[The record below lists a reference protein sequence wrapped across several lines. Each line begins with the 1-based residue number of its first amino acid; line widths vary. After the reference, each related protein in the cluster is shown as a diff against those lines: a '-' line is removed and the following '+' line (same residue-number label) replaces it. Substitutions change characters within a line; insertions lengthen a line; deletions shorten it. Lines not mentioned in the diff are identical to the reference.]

1 MRWLI
6 GSSLRLRRVVVVA
19 AAGVIVLS
27 VAQLWHAS
35 VDTLPE
41 FGPPTVQVQ
50 TEALGLSAPEV
61 EQLITVP
68 LEQDLLAGVPWL
80 DTMRSASIPG
90 LSSIELIFDPGT
102 DLLRARQVVQE
113 RLTQAAGL
121 PNVSATPHMLQPLSS
136 TSRIMMIRLSS
147 ATVSP
152 IEMSVLARWTIRP
165 KLLGVQGVANVSIW
179 GQRER
184 QLQVQVDPERL
195 ATYGLSL
202 DHIIETSGNAL
213 WASPLTFL
221 EASTPGTGGF
231 IDTANQR
238 LGIQH
243 LQPITTASDLAKV
256 PIDRASGGAL
266 RLGDVA
272 DVVEDHQPLIGDAIF
287 TDGDPG
293 LLLIVEKF
301 PEANTLDVT
310 HDVESALDALRPGL
324 SGVALDPTVYRPAG
338 YMERSAANLGI
349 ALSISLVL
357 VIVALG
363 VILLGWRGAVV
374 GLAAIVSSF
383 SVALLVL
390 LLRGMTINTMVL
402 AGLVMALAVV
412 IDDAVIGLDNAARRL
427 HRQRLNGVEPTATT
441 VVLEA
446 SLEMRSAALYA
457 TLITL
462 AAVVPLL
469 VLQGEAAPFIP
480 PVALSFVLALLA
492 SMIVALTVTPALS
505 LLLLRGAPLE
515 RRGSS
520 VAAWVQ
526 RGYGRLSV
534 GASRS
539 PRRTYVGAGAV
550 VLAGLIALPFLGSS
564 ALPAFR
570 DGNVL
575 IDLHAV
581 PGTSLPEMDRIT
593 DRVGQELLSLP
604 GVLHVG
610 AHMAGRSPQTRWS
623 ASTPRSSG

>member
-6 GSSLRLRRVVVVA
+6 GSSLRLRRVVVVV

-184 QLQVQVDPERL
+184 QLQVQVDPDRL

-256 PIDRASGGAL
+256 PIDRASGGTL

-293 LLLIVEKF
+293 LLLVVEKF
-301 PEANTLDVT
+301 PGANTLDVT
-310 HDVESALDALRPGL
+310 QTSSRRSMR
-324 SGVALDPTVYRPAG
+324 SGRAFRGSRSTRRSTGRPATW
-338 YMERSAANLGI
+338 S
-349 ALSISLVL
+349 
-357 VIVALG
+357 
-363 VILLGWRGAVV
+363 GA
-374 GLAAIVSSF
+374 
-383 SVALLVL
+383 
-390 LLRGMTINTMVL
+390 
-402 AGLVMALAVV
+402 
-412 IDDAVIGLDNAARRL
+412 
-427 HRQRLNGVEPTATT
+427 QPTW
-441 VVLEA
+441 A
-446 SLEMRSAALYA
+446 SPS
-457 TLITL
+457 
-462 AAVVPLL
+462 
-469 VLQGEAAPFIP
+469 
-480 PVALSFVLALLA
+480 
-492 SMIVALTVTPALS
+492 
-505 LLLLRGAPLE
+505 
-515 RRGSS
+515 
-520 VAAWVQ
+520 
-526 RGYGRLSV
+526 
-534 GASRS
+534 
-539 PRRTYVGAGAV
+539 
-550 VLAGLIALPFLGSS
+550 
-564 ALPAFR
+564 
-570 DGNVL
+570 
-575 IDLHAV
+575 
-581 PGTSLPEMDRIT
+581 
-593 DRVGQELLSLP
+593 
-604 GVLHVG
+604 
-610 AHMAGRSPQTRWS
+610 
-623 ASTPRSSG
+623 

>member
-6 GSSLRLRRVVVVA
+6 GSSLRLRRVVAVV

-179 GQRER
+179 AQRQR
-184 QLQVQVDPERL
+184 QLQVQVDPDRL

-202 DHIIETSGNAL
+202 DR
-213 WASPLTFL
+213 
-221 EASTPGTGGF
+221 F

-301 PEANTLDVT
+301 PGANTLDVT

-324 SGVALDPTVYRPAG
+324 SGVTLDPTVYRPAG

-349 ALSISLVL
+349 ALVISLVL
-357 VIVALG
+357 MIVGLG
-363 VILLGWRGAVV
+363 VLLLGWRGALV
-374 GLAAIVSSF
+374 GLAAILSSF

-390 LLRGMTINTMVL
+390 FLRGTTINTMVL

-412 IDDAVIGLDNAARRL
+412 IDD
-427 HRQRLNGVEPTATT
+427 
-441 VVLEA
+441 
-446 SLEMRSAALYA
+446 
-457 TLITL
+457 
-462 AAVVPLL
+462 
-469 VLQGEAAPFIP
+469 
-480 PVALSFVLALLA
+480 
-492 SMIVALTVTPALS
+492 
-505 LLLLRGAPLE
+505 
-515 RRGSS
+515 
-520 VAAWVQ
+520 
-526 RGYGRLSV
+526 
-534 GASRS
+534 
-539 PRRTYVGAGAV
+539 
-550 VLAGLIALPFLGSS
+550 
-564 ALPAFR
+564 
-570 DGNVL
+570 
-575 IDLHAV
+575 
-581 PGTSLPEMDRIT
+581 
-593 DRVGQELLSLP
+593 
-604 GVLHVG
+604 
-610 AHMAGRSPQTRWS
+610 
-623 ASTPRSSG
+623 